1 MKSIKINGKV
11 ERIDL
16 GLGFW
21 AIISSDGEK
30 YRPVHMPDQL
40 KVEGKQVRCTI
51 KPVEEEFSIFMWG
64 KPVKITA
71 FET

>member
-1 MKSIKINGKV
+1 MKSLKISGKV
-11 ERIDL
+11 QYVDL
-16 GLGFW
+16 GTGFW

-40 KVEGKQVRCTI
+40 KTEGKLVNCTI
-51 KPVEEEFSIFMWG
+51 KPVEEEISIFMWG

>member
-1 MKSIKINGKV
+1 MKISGKV
-11 ERIDL
+11 QYVDL
-16 GLGFW
+16 GTGFW
-21 AIISSDGEK
+21 AIIASDGEK

-40 KVEGKQVRCTI
+40 KTEGKQVHCTI
-51 KPVEEEFSIFMWG
+51 KPVEEELSIFMWG

>member
-1 MKSIKINGKV
+1 MKISGKV
-11 ERIDL
+11 QYVDL
-16 GLGFW
+16 GTGFW

-40 KVEGKQVRCTI
+40 KTEGKQVICTI
-51 KPVEEEFSIFMWG
+51 KPVEEELSIFMWG